1 MRVEFQN
8 TESRSSAR
16 IHSSTGKAAAAPTR
30 AVAMAERQRK
40 DFHFE
45 FTTLRFRPL
54 AEYGQWEGRT
64 QIVPA

>member
-30 AVAMAERQRK
+30 AVAMAERQTMKAVAQRVL
-40 DFHFE
+40 DGE
-45 FTTLRFRPL
+45 L
-54 AEYGQWEGRT
+54 A
-64 QIVPA
+64 PA